1 MFMKRFIYIVLFFL
15 IICNAAFAQRPKV
28 GVVLCGGGAKGA
40 AHVGVLKVLEEY
52 DIPIDYIAGTSMGAI
67 VGGLY
72 AIGYSANELDSLVM
86 VQDWDFVMSD
96 KVPRKQV
103 SFEAKKYDDRYLL
116 KIPFTFLGKKGDKVE
131 KKSSPRKR
139 DMVGPPP
146 PIRESQEG
154 SLLSNIP
161 MYYVSGQNVYNLFTK
176 YSVGYQDSID
186 FNNMPIPFA
195 CVAVDLVGK
204 KEVVFRSGYFVD
216 AIRASMAIPGF
227 FAPVKM
233 GDMVLVDGG
242 ILNNY
247 PVDVARDMGAD
258 IIIGVKLG
266 FDDSRSSEINNI
278 GDMFSEILS
287 LYMEEHTDEAIDM
300 TNIVIAPSVKGYST
314 MSFDIPS
321 LRGLIDNGE
330 KAAREK
336 SQELTR
342 LKAYLDEMEHQE
354 QRTLI
359 GPTAFKKK
367 YPKAVHVDKDSITI
381 GEVSYTG
388 LSQRDAEWLFRK
400 SKFQPGAVLT
410 GKDIDEEISKFY
422 NTGSFSSVTY
432 LLKGTESP
440 FHLEINFVK
449 GLNSQLGV
457 GFRFD
462 SEEIATVMLNVSANN
477 LALYG
482 SKASITA
489 KLAYNAMLMADY
501 SYAFRTNLQFNT
513 SYSFRTSDLNIFSK
527 GLRSDNIS
535 FYGHS
540 ADLNFSTRRF
550 ISGQTLLGM
559 RFQSVN
565 FKSVL
570 SSSDVPS
577 IYDPDVGR
585 SNFISA
591 YAKFKLD
598 RMDREHFPS
607 SGFVLNSG
615 YSYYFNWLKPDEYPF
630 SVANLHF
637 SVVIPIFSE
646 LALIPT
652 IYNRTLFGGN
662 IPVAFMN
669 LMGGYEEGRY
679 MEQQIPF
686 MGFNYTYAFK
696 NILTVASLDARLCI
710 GKSHYIFATASY
722 ALDSEGIQ
730 DMFAEPGIIGARL
743 GYSYDSP
750 IGPLSFNLHWSNYTA
765 KVGAYLSIGYSF

>member
-1 MFMKRFIYIVLFFL
+1 MKRSLCIFLFL
-15 IICNAAFAQRPKV
+15 ITLYFGAFAQRPKV

-72 AIGYSANELDSLVM
+72 SIGYSAAELDSLVM

-96 KVPRKQV
+96 KVPRKLV

-116 KIPFTFLGKKGDKVE
+116 KIPFSFRRDRGDLAD
-131 KKSSPRKR
+131 KR
-139 DMVGPPP
+139 PVTRDRDIIGPPQLL
-146 PIRESQEG
+146 RGQQES
-154 SLLSNIP
+154 SFLSNIP
-161 MYYVSGQNVYNLFTK
+161 MYYVSGHNVYNLFTK

-227 FAPVKM
+227 FAPVRM
-233 GDMVLVDGG
+233 DGMVLVDGG
-242 ILNNY
+242 MLNNY
-247 PVDVARDMGAD
+247 PVDVAKEMGAD

-266 FDDSRSSEINNI
+266 FDDNRTSEIDDI
-278 GDMFSEILS
+278 GDLLNELLS
-287 LYMEEHTDEAIDM
+287 LYMEDKTEKAIDM
-300 TNIVIAPSVKGYST
+300 TDIVIAPSVKDFST

-321 LRGLIDNGE
+321 LRTLIDNGE

-336 SQELTR
+336 SQELIR
-342 LKAYLDEMEHQE
+342 LKAYLDEMEQKE
-354 QRTLI
+354 QKSLI
-359 GPTAFKKK
+359 GPKEIRKT
-367 YPKAVHVDKDSITI
+367 YPKAVHIDQDSIII
-381 GEVSYTG
+381 GKVSSTG
-388 LSQRDAEWLFRK
+388 LSERDAEWLLKK
-400 SKFQPGAVLT
+400 SKLKPGAVIT
-410 GKDIDEEISKFY
+410 GRDIDEEISRFY

-440 FHLEINFVK
+440 YHLEINFVK
-449 GLNSQLGV
+449 GLSSQLGV

-462 SEEIATVMLNVSANN
+462 SEEVATVMLNVSANN

-489 KLAYNAMLMADY
+489 KLAYNAMFMADY
-501 SYAFRTNLQFNT
+501 SYAFRANLQFNT
-513 SYSFRTSDLNIFSK
+513 SYTFRSSDLNIFNK
-527 GLRSDNIS
+527 GLRADNIS
-535 FYGHS
+535 FYSHI

-550 ISGQTLLGM
+550 VSGQTSFGM
-559 RFQSVN
+559 RFHSFN
-565 FKSVL
+565 FRSVL
-570 SSSDVPS
+570 SSSDVPP
-577 IYDPDVGR
+577 IYDPDIGR

-615 YSYYFNWLKPDEYPF
+615 FAYHFNWLKPDEYPF

-637 SVVIPIFSE
+637 SVVIPLFSE

-652 IYNRTLFGGN
+652 IYNRTLIGGN

-686 MGFNYTYAFK
+686 LGFNYTYAFK
-696 NILTVASLDARLCI
+696 NILTVGSLDARLRL
-710 GKSHYIFATASY
+710 GRSHYILATGSY
-722 ALDSEGIQ
+722 AMDSEGIT
-730 DMFAEPGIIGARL
+730 DVFAEPGIVGVRL

-750 IGPLSFNLHWSNYTA
+750 IGPISFNLHWSNFTGRL
-765 KVGAYLSIGYSF
+765 GAYLSLGYSF